1 MLDVLHPLE
10 AKENSSNWNSS
21 SFAEEARTCS
31 TLFAPSIQEKPVA
44 SIELL
49 LTGARTTLT
58 FSDAAD
64 YGLIETSGDLGVG
77 IENQP
82 SFSSSSFF
90 FKGLTR
96 LRARATERER
106 EREKQK

>member
-1 MLDVLHPLE
+1 MHSVSVLSKKKKKKKKKKKNE
-10 AKENSSNWNSS
+10 FKNS
-21 SFAEEARTCS
+21 
-31 TLFAPSIQEKPVA
+31 LPVA

-49 LTGARTTLT
+49 LTGARTT
-58 FSDAAD
+58 FSDAD

-106 EREKQK
+106 ERSKSEELRGK

>member
-1 MLDVLHPLE
+1 MHSVSVLSKKKKKKRKNE
-10 AKENSSNWNSS
+10 FKNS
-21 SFAEEARTCS
+21 
-31 TLFAPSIQEKPVA
+31 LPVA

-82 SFSSSSFF
+82 SLSSSSFF

-106 EREKQK
+106 EREAKVKK

>member
-1 MLDVLHPLE
+1 MHSVSVLSKKKKKKKKKKNE
-10 AKENSSNWNSS
+10 FKNS
-21 SFAEEARTCS
+21 
-31 TLFAPSIQEKPVA
+31 LPVA

-96 LRARATERER
+96 LRARRER
-106 EREKQK
+106 SKSEEFRGK

>member
-1 MLDVLHPLE
+1 MHSVSVLSKKKKKKKKKNE
-10 AKENSSNWNSS
+10 FKNS
-21 SFAEEARTCS
+21 
-31 TLFAPSIQEKPVA
+31 LPVA

-58 FSDAAD
+58 FSGAAD

-82 SFSSSSFF
+82 SFSSFSFF

-96 LRARATERER
+96 LRARATERE
-106 EREKQK
+106 KQK

>member
-1 MLDVLHPLE
+1 MHSVSVLSKKKKKKKKKKNE
-10 AKENSSNWNSS
+10 FKNS
-21 SFAEEARTCS
+21 
-31 TLFAPSIQEKPVA
+31 LPVA

-106 EREKQK
+106 ERERSKSEELRGK

>member
-1 MLDVLHPLE
+1 MHSVSVLSKKKKKKKKMKNE
-10 AKENSSNWNSS
+10 FKNS
-21 SFAEEARTCS
+21 
-31 TLFAPSIQEKPVA
+31 LPVA

-64 YGLIETSGDLGVG
+64 YGLIETSDDLGVG

-82 SFSSSSFF
+82 SFSSSSCF

-106 EREKQK
+106 EREAKVKN

>member
-1 MLDVLHPLE
+1 MHSVSVLSKKKKKKKKKKNE
-10 AKENSSNWNSS
+10 FKNS
-21 SFAEEARTCS
+21 
-31 TLFAPSIQEKPVA
+31 LPVA

-106 EREKQK
+106 ERSKSEELRGK

>member
-1 MLDVLHPLE
+1 MHSVSVLSKKKKKKKKNE
-10 AKENSSNWNSS
+10 FKNS
-21 SFAEEARTCS
+21 
-31 TLFAPSIQEKPVA
+31 LPVA

-64 YGLIETSGDLGVG
+64 YGLIGLIETSGDLGVG
-77 IENQP
+77 IENRP